1 MAGAEE
7 TPGADMALSNSTPRP
22 REQWEDEN
30 QKEEDDD
37 RPEGPRV
44 GTKQRAKRERRQGSV
59 SATMCQV
66 CNMQLNSG
74 AQAQIHYMGKT
85 HKRKLRRLAKA
96 VTAGALSSSHIHP
109 LLGSLPLMAGSWQ
122 SQTLL
127 EHFLPLRINRSTP
140 LNLFPTFNGIDPV
153 PKAVINHTFGV
164 IGPKRKPTISC
175 NVCHMCFNS
184 TNQAEAH
191 YKGHKHARKLKVL
204 ETQRKQKYGHFPTA
218 LGRNRT
224 KEKGWLVGCTDTP
237 DLCEDIA
244 GLSSTSKHENGN
256 GVTPTWSSK
265 PPRMESVCLSQQY
278 SHSGAQLTDLPSDG
292 STCWLAQRCLETSG
306 RRDEDELL
314 KSKSKHLHC
323 PTCKVTVNSSAQLE
337 AHSNGSKH
345 KQKLGGQSQHRLKVF
360 FSPNIRP
367 KQSNMSR
374 GVVSCQPFHCSRCQ
388 ITVNSETQLKQHMN
402 SRRHKEH
409 LFRKHISPKLVPLS
423 KLQPSA
429 ALVNKVAL
437 HKQLNKVLPSGFLS
451 SHFNSSGLC
460 ALGSSPLTL
469 QMVPGPT
476 AIMEGSLIS
485 PGLFRPAPGPLRA
498 MHAPV
503 VFSPY

>member
-388 ITVNSETQLKQHMN
+388 ITVNSETQLKQ
-402 SRRHKEH
+402 
-409 LFRKHISPKLVPLS
+409 
-423 KLQPSA
+423 
-429 ALVNKVAL
+429 NKVAL

>member
-140 LNLFPTFNGIDPV
+140 LNLFPTFNG
-153 PKAVINHTFGV
+153 
-164 IGPKRKPTISC
+164 
-175 NVCHMCFNS
+175 
-184 TNQAEAH
+184 NQAEAH